1 VEFGNARYQDT
12 IDRFIAGQPVADA
25 DLRAAWRNTTQS
37 PRQTWDAPVYEQFY
51 RTVHAVNRARPAGRQ
66 IRVLLGDPPID
77 WAAVTD
83 GSGIGA
89 FLAQR
94 TAHAASVVEQQVLA
108 KGHRALLCYGAAHL
122 VHPGLSLRM
131 PRGGSAGVGP
141 GRQGPRSPVPP
152 PPPRL
157 DLAVIRSAL
166 QGWAGPGTIGC
177 RYRIAYYARPRAQ
190 DTAAPEPRTA
200 ATCALPRISASYR
213 T

>member
-1 VEFGNARYQDT
+1 M
-12 IDRFIAGQPVADA
+12 
-25 DLRAAWRNTTQS
+25 
-37 PRQTWDAPVYEQFY
+37 
-51 RTVHAVNRARPAGRQ
+51 HAVNRARPACRQ

-131 PRGGSAGVGP
+131 PPSLASIIEQRTGERIACGAGDLLRPRLTAAAQPRSAWIRAWAACP
-141 GRQGPRSPVPP
+141 GRGSGRF
-152 PPPRL
+152 R
-157 DLAVIRSAL
+157 
-166 QGWAGPGTIGC
+166 
-177 RYRIAYYARPRAQ
+177 
-190 DTAAPEPRTA
+190 
-200 ATCALPRISASYR
+200 
-213 T
+213 